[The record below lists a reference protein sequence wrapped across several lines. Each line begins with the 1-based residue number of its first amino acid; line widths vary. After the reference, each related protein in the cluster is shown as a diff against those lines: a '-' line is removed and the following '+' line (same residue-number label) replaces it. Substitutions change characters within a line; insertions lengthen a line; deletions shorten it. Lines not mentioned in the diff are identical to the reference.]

1 MYLPKMYISAT
12 SVTMRRLNYQLSFV
26 QVDTLDDVS
35 DGRFAQVQAGYS
47 RRSRKA

>member
-12 SVTMRRLNYQLSFV
+12 SVTMRRLNCQRFFV
-26 QVDTLDDVS
+26 EEDTLDGVS
-35 DGRFAQVQAGYS
+35 DGGFALVQAGYS